1 MGSVF
6 RSFTAKNSKSAVFVF
21 VFAVLFSGF
30 LISIHYTTSQFYQN
44 GRRSLVRHQNTNFN
58 INPNCNCKSE
68 KSGRVYDFCY
78 TDPQNYSS
86 VGMKFDCVHVDT
98 LERLGILNY
107 REPLPTVSE
116 LIKNEEEIVFVSTSS
131 DDHYQHSSKSY
142 ESVRKYYPNHK
153 YILYGLHMSPDYIKR
168 LPKDTN
174 FEFRQFNTAQY
185 PEYVS
190 QWLQYR
196 FKPLIMAEVSKEF
209 PNVWWIDAHVEMKQP
224 NVIKR
229 FFDEVATNR
238 SSDDFFSITS
248 FLDTGHSNFA
258 TLFPGLLK
266 MTEQVCAGIIHIPR
280 TEHTLQIFKWYVLC
294 ALDEE
299 CMNPPG
305 AQIYCKFGPNRYDY
319 FANCFRFDQSVLNLL
334 LLNQFQDPHK
344 YLSELG
350 EMFGRM

>member
-1 MGSVF
+1 M
-6 RSFTAKNSKSAVFVF
+6 RNLKSPLVLF
-21 VFAVLFSGF
+21 VFAVVIYGILV
-30 LISIHYTTSQFYQN
+30 SIHYTTSLFYQN
-44 GRRSLVRHQNTNFN
+44 GRRNFVRHQNTNLN
-58 INPNCNCKSE
+58 VNQKCICKSE
-68 KSGRVYDFCY
+68 KTGKVYDFCY

-86 VGMKFDCVHVDT
+86 VGKKFDCVHVDT
-98 LERLGILNY
+98 LERLEVLNY
-107 REPLPTVSE
+107 REPLPTASE

-153 YILYGLHMSPDYIKR
+153 YILYGLHMSSEYIKR
-168 LPKDTN
+168 LPMDTN

-209 PNVWWIDAHVEMKQP
+209 PNVFWIDAHISMKQP
-224 NVIKR
+224 NVVKT
-229 FFDEVATNR
+229 FFEEVATNR
-238 SSDDFFSITS
+238 SSDDFSSITS

-258 TLFPGLLK
+258 VLFPELLEYFPSNSFPLLK
-266 MTEQVCAGIIHIPR
+266 MSEQVAAGIIHIPR

-294 ALDEE
+294 ALEE
-299 CMNPPG
+299 KCMNPPG
-305 AQIYCKFGPNRYDY
+305 AQIYCNFGPNRYET

-334 LLNQFQDPHK
+334 LLNQFQNPHK
-344 YLSELG
+344 YFIKLNNYLG
-350 EMFGRM
+350 